1 MFRFP
6 DSFEP
11 ESEAPKPER
20 RRPMDEPP
28 TLTFTEQIIDE
39 AVSFAVAYRTR
50 LAWRDWAEALVPRRR
65 AVFQAM
71 RDGARDAEG
80 ESLPNLESL
89 PHELRIMLEEAFRV
103 WEPEE
108 K

>member
-11 ESEAPKPER
+11 ESEPAKVER
-20 RRPMDEPP
+20 RRPVDEPP
-28 TLTFTEQIIDE
+28 TLTFTERVIDE

-50 LAWRDWAEALVPRRR
+50 LAWRDWAEALAPRRR
-65 AVFQAM
+65 AVFLAM
-71 RDGARDAEG
+71 REGAKDTDG

-89 PHELRIMLEEAFRV
+89 PHELRMLLDEAFRV